1 MAQNPLQQYFRQPK
15 IYISLPSMG
24 VYNKP
29 GSISGE
35 VSNIAIFG
43 MTGMDEIMMKTPDAL
58 MSGESTV
65 KVIESCCPAITDAWE
80 LSNLDADLILAAI
93 RIATFGNI
101 MNVDHTC
108 PNCNT
113 ENEYALDLSN
123 RIDHFSKCKYDNTVV
138 LKELVVKLQ
147 PLTYR
152 QTTAFSLRNFQ
163 LQQKLSQTAAITD
176 EANQKKVISELFS
189 EIGVLQ
195 TEIFAANIESVQAGD
210 VVVGEREYI
219 NEWLRNSDK
228 NVFDT
233 IRLQF
238 DANRTTWEVPAY
250 PITCDNCGRES
261 KLTIDLDHSNFFGN
275 A

>member
-1 MAQNPLQQYFRQPK
+1 
-15 IYISLPSMG
+15 
-24 VYNKP
+24 
-29 GSISGE
+29 
-35 VSNIAIFG
+35 
-43 MTGMDEIMMKTPDAL
+43 
-58 MSGESTV
+58 
-65 KVIESCCPAITDAWE
+65 
-80 LSNLDADLILAAI
+80 
-93 RIATFGNI
+93 
-101 MNVDHTC
+101 
-108 PNCNT
+108 
-113 ENEYALDLSN
+113 
-123 RIDHFSKCKYDNTVV
+123 
-138 LKELVVKLQ
+138 LQ